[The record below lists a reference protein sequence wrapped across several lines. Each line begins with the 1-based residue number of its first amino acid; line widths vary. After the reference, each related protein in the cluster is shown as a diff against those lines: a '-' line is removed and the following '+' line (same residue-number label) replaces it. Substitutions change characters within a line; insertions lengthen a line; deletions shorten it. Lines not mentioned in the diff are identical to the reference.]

1 MADGVLVTDVLEGHG
16 LLPDEATVDAAGHV
30 TASLATMEHP
40 GHVRP
45 GGHDPQDREDDG
57 NSPLQED
64 GIRQERGH
72 DCGCQRPDGTEQG
85 VERHVVHLE
94 QQQAHAQRHPGDDH
108 LLPPEPEVSG
118 TRPRKMGH
126 TACTVRVPRRGSPCA
141 IRACPRPRRSPVGGP
156 WCPCRSPRGRHAP
169 PSRWRSRPR
178 R

>member
-72 DCGCQRPDGTEQG
+72 DCGCQRPDGTE
-85 VERHVVHLE
+85 HKFDIAYKNHP
-94 QQQAHAQRHPGDDH
+94 QRGYIGLQDH
-108 LLPPEPEVSG
+108 
-118 TRPRKMGH
+118 
-126 TACTVRVPRRGSPCA
+126 GSPCWFKN
-141 IRACPRPRRSPVGGP
+141 IKLKPLK
-156 WCPCRSPRGRHAP
+156 
-169 PSRWRSRPR
+169 
-178 R
+178 